1 MSRGVEESAER
12 AVASH
17 DLSVVNLSFGIIDR
31 SFMPQ
36 PG

>member
-17 DLSVVNLSFGIIDR
+17 DLSVANSSFGIIDG
-31 SFMPQ
+31 SSVPQ

>member
-1 MSRGVEESAER
+1 MSRGVEESRER

-17 DLSVVNLSFGIIDR
+17 DLSVVNFSFGIIDG
-31 SFMPQ
+31 SLAPQ